1 MTWLMVS
8 RSERISARFLVPSTF
23 RRVVAASSRVE
34 WLFGEVYQNMTVKC
48 RTNAIQIVSKPVVL
62 NIVCGHR
69 GIRDPVVNDGVHAHR
84 HRVPRENLEG
94 RVFMS
99 IG

>member
-1 MTWLMVS
+1 ML
-8 RSERISARFLVPSTF
+8 
-23 RRVVAASSRVE
+23 
-34 WLFGEVYQNMTVKC
+34 Y
-48 RTNAIQIVSKPVVL
+48 KPVVL

-69 GIRDPVVNDGVHAHR
+69 GIGDPVVNDGVHAHR

-99 IG
+99 LAFKWGGGEHESKQDEGT